1 MKKLMR
7 QAGFTL
13 IELLVVVAIMGIL
26 MAAGTVAFTNAQ
38 KSSRDARRESDVRS
52 MQNAFEQ
59 YFTQNNSYYAS
70 TCADMAT
77 GFFSNNSLP
86 TDPRAGA
93 AYTCTP
99 SGVVGTTAT
108 GYCTCALLE
117 QTGKGNA
124 SDASCTY
131 TTGAS
136 ANYFCASQRQ

>member
-1 MKKLMR
+1 MR
-7 QAGFTL
+7 NIFKQAGFTL
-13 IELLVVVAIMGIL
+13 IELLVVVAIIGIL

-38 KSSRDARRESDVRS
+38 KSSRDARRESDVRA

-59 YFTQNNSYYAS
+59 YFTQNSSYYAS
-70 TCADMAT
+70 TCSTMAT
-77 GFFSNNSLP
+77 GFFSSNTLP

-99 SGVVGTTAT
+99 SGVVGLTAT

-131 TTGAS
+131 ATGAG